1 MKQSIFI
8 SVFLF
13 MLFSCGNEPKK
24 AHTSSDIQ
32 PQQPTLPIREFIK
45 KFKLIQP
52 PFYYLG
58 GNVDNFYKKQLFE
71 LKENSIDTL
80 FYTERYD
87 VPVYGFGML
96 ADTSNFYSLILVH
109 TAENNYPV
117 LYTWSKSG
125 KLLGREPLI
134 VRGCGSDCGLRYCSS
149 AAHIDK
155 DLSIYIADTSHY
167 EGMCDSAGNYTTGD
181 STFIYSKTGSIN
193 KSGIIKMSE
202 EQEQRIGGKK

>member
-1 MKQSIFI
+1 MKQYILLSF
-8 SVFLF
+8 FLF
-13 MLFSCGNEPKK
+13 VLFSCGNEPKTANDVAVIK
-24 AHTSSDIQ
+24 EEQ
-32 PQQPTLPIREFIK
+32 PALPIREFIK

-58 GNVDNFYKKQLFE
+58 GNLENYYEKQLFE
-71 LKENSIDTL
+71 LKKNSIDTL

-125 KLLGREPLI
+125 KLLSQQQLL
-134 VRGCGSDCGLRYCSS
+134 VRGCGSDCGLKYCSY

-155 DLSIYIADTSHY
+155 DLSIYIADTSRY
-167 EGMCDSAGNYTTGD
+167 EGMCDSAGNYIVGD
-181 STFIYSKTGSIN
+181 STFIFSRTGSIDKN
-193 KSGIIKMSE
+193 GKIKMSE
-202 EQEQRIGGKK
+202 ELEQRTGRKK